1 MALRKAWQKMK
12 RNLSSEVRQ
21 SLVTSE
27 LWEIFQAKDQL
38 EVASG
43 AEDSARKRLEMN
55 LARKRNDFSS
65 KIKSSNEKGNLK
77 IFINGFS
84 LYRFLAFQFLSLQ
97 EKK

>member
-12 RNLSSEVRQ
+12 RTFSSEVRQ

-43 AEDSARKRLEMN
+43 AEDSAH
-55 LARKRNDFSS
+55 ARNRNDFSS
-65 KIKSSNEKGNLK
+65 KIKPSNEKGN
-77 IFINGFS
+77 ISIVIN
-84 LYRFLAFQFLSLQ
+84 
-97 EKK
+97 

>member
-27 LWEIFQAKDQL
+27 LWEIFKAKDQL

-55 LARKRNDFSS
+55 LAWNINDFSS
-65 KIKSSNEKGNLK
+65 KIKTSNEKGNLE
-77 IFINGFS
+77 
-84 LYRFLAFQFLSLQ
+84 FL
-97 EKK
+97 

>member
-12 RNLSSEVRQ
+12 GTLSSETRQ

-27 LWEIFQAKDQL
+27 LWEIFLAKDQS

-43 AEDSARKRLEMN
+43 AEDSARKRLEMI

-65 KIKSSNEKGNLK
+65 KIKSSNENGNL
-77 IFINGFS
+77 
-84 LYRFLAFQFLSLQ
+84 
-97 EKK
+97 

>member
-27 LWEIFQAKDQL
+27 LWEIFKAKDQL

-55 LARKRNDFSS
+55 LAWNINDFSS
-65 KIKSSNEKGNLK
+65 KIKTSNEKGNLR
-77 IFINGFS
+77 IFINGLS
-84 LYRFLAFQFLSLQ
+84 LYHFSAFQFLSLQ
-97 EKK
+97 KK